1 MELDEFKTLWQS
13 NDVRLEKRLKLN
25 EQQVEVI
32 QNQKIGS
39 TLRPLYRQRVME
51 CIFHSFAIMLLTGFI
66 LKNRAE
72 FPYVLSAIALLVFYI
87 TTFMNAFKQ
96 IKLIKNIDYSHD
108 LATIQSS
115 LVLLNTHFVNYAKLA
130 ILFIPSFLTYPVI
143 ISKIIKDFNIKGLA
157 DVDIIAKSNG
167 NWWTAEIIAFI
178 ILIPIGIWF

>member
-1 MELDEFKTLWQS
+1 
-13 NDVRLEKRLKLN
+13 
-25 EQQVEVI
+25 
-32 QNQKIGS
+32 
-39 TLRPLYRQRVME
+39 ME
-51 CIFHSFAIMLLTGFI
+51 CIFHSFRNYAIDWFYI
-66 LKNRAE
+66 KNIGQN
-72 FPYVLSAIALLVFYI
+72 FLFVLSAIALLVFYI

-96 IKLIKNIDYSHD
+96 IKLIKTLITHD

-167 NWWTAEIIAFI
+167 ELVDSRNNRLHHINTHWHLVYKSVTYYNLDKNGLK
-178 ILIPIGIWF
+178 ILF